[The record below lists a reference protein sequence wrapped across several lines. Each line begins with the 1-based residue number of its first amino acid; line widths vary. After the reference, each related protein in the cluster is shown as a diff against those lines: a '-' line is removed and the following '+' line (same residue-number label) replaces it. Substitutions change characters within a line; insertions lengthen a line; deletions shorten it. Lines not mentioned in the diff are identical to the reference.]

1 MEVTNLR
8 LVGTLSEEQIGLA
21 RSLVFEVDGEL
32 PPLNQLIVAGRLT
45 LETYVQVQLDDLLR
59 YFLCFS

>member
-1 MEVTNLR
+1 MEVANLR
-8 LVGTLSEEQIGLA
+8 LVRGLSEEQIGLA

-32 PPLNQLIVAGRLT
+32 PSLNQLIVAGRLT